1 MEYSGNDFF
10 CDVALKGLTPLEVI
24 LENELVLAFNHTR
37 PAYPIHIVVIPKKH
51 IQSFSKYS
59 KEDAPVVIELLS
71 VASTIASDVEEKHG
85 AARVITNCGGYQD
98 SKHLHVHVVFGEK
111 LV

>member
-37 PAYPIHIVVIPKKH
+37 PAYPIHIVVIPKKTH
-51 IQSFSKYS
+51 TIVFEVFKRRCACCYRT
-59 KEDAPVVIELLS
+59 PVGS
-71 VASTIASDVEEKHG
+71 QYYCK
-85 AARVITNCGGYQD
+85 RC
-98 SKHLHVHVVFGEK
+98 
-111 LV
+111 